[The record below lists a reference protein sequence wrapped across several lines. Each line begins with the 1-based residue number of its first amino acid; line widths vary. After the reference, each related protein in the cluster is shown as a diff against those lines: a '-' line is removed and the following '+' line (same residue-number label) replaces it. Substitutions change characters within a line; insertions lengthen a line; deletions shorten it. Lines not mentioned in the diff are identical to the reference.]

1 MLENFNISNIIN
13 SLSITTVSKIF
24 LSFSLI
30 ILLIILKKLIHQ
42 IIRKRIKSNKT
53 IYKWKRTTNS
63 ILLLIGF
70 VCLLLLWFSSFG
82 SFTASLGLITA
93 ALAFALRDI
102 VTDLAGYIFVVIRR
116 PFQVSDRIQIG
127 DTKGDVLHIEWFQI
141 TLLEVGNW
149 VDNDQSTGR
158 LVYMPIGQVLTQT
171 IFNYSAG
178 FDWIWN
184 EISVLMTFES
194 DWEKAKKIILNI
206 IEKQD
211 DQMNQNV
218 EKKLKKAMQQHMIEY
233 PNIKPII
240 YTNTTESA
248 INLTVRYLC
257 PPKQRRISE
266 HEFWE
271 ALLKKFGNNP
281 SLSLAYPTSRYINS
295 P

>member
-158 LVYMPIGQVLTQT
+158 LV
-171 IFNYSAG
+171 
-178 FDWIWN
+178 
-184 EISVLMTFES
+184 
-194 DWEKAKKIILNI
+194 
-206 IEKQD
+206 
-211 DQMNQNV
+211 
-218 EKKLKKAMQQHMIEY
+218 
-233 PNIKPII
+233 
-240 YTNTTESA
+240 
-248 INLTVRYLC
+248 
-257 PPKQRRISE
+257 
-266 HEFWE
+266 
-271 ALLKKFGNNP
+271 
-281 SLSLAYPTSRYINS
+281 
-295 P
+295 

>member
-1 MLENFNISNIIN
+1 MS
-13 SLSITTVSKIF
+13 TYRT
-24 LSFSLI
+24 
-30 ILLIILKKLIHQ
+30 LKGYN
-42 IIRKRIKSNKT
+42 IKSVTSDPSNTKEGQIWYNDTSNKIRVNT
-53 IYKWKRTTNS
+53 IKPAAWASGGNLGTAR
-63 ILLLIGF
+63 
-70 VCLLLLWFSSFG
+70 FSMNQG
-82 SFTASLGLITA
+82 AGTQTA

-116 PFQVSDRIQIG
+116 PFQISDRIQIG
-127 DTKGDVLHIEWFQI
+127 DTKGDVLQIEWFQI

-194 DWEKAKKIILNI
+194 DWEKAKKIILTI
-206 IEKQD
+206 INKQD
-211 DQMNQNV
+211 EQMNQNV

-240 YTNTTESA
+240 YTNTTESG

-281 SLSLAYPTSRYINS
+281 SLSLAYPTSRYIDT
-295 P
+295 